1 MKNNQLKLYGLCTK
15 MDVLM
20 LCNISEEYY
29 LQAIKNS
36 YNTYPKYIKG
46 KKRLIEEP
54 NNDLRLIQKKLLNF
68 LQELDCPAYCQSN
81 WKGKSN
87 IKNAEKHTKRLDTV
101 TLDIAHFYLNTKIK
115 YVEQFMSEKLN
126 ITGEALETIIS
137 LTTYDG
143 HVPTGGVTSP
153 ILAFFAHQPIFNKI
167 YRKMRNNGI
176 TMTLYV
182 DDITLSSEKHMSNWV
197 IPYCKQAVKIHGL
210 WLKRKKIKR
219 FGYKFSW
226 ITGVRINQAGE
237 MLVPFDKDY
246 EIIKLLKEKPIKVM
260 SLTELRK
267 LIAKIGYI
275 RQISPNR
282 FTVTKLKLIKR
293 LKEVA

>member
-1 MKNNQLKLYGLCTK
+1 MKLNQLKLYGLRTK
-15 MDVLM
+15 KDVLM

-36 YNTYPKYIKG
+36 YNPYPKYIKG

-54 NNDLRLIQKKLLNF
+54 NDDLKLIQKILLNF

-87 IKNAEKHTKRLDTV
+87 IKNAEIHTKRLDTV
-101 TLDIAHFYLNTKIK
+101 TLDISHFYPNTKVK
-115 YVEQFMSEKLN
+115 YVEQFFSERLN

-143 HVPTGGVTSP
+143 HVPTGAVTSP

-167 YRKMRNNGI
+167 YRKMQNNGI

-182 DDITLSSEKHMSNWV
+182 DDITLSSEKHMGNWV
-197 IPYCKQAVKIHGL
+197 ILYCKQALKIHGL
-210 WLKRKKIKR
+210 WLKRAKIKR
-219 FGYKFSW
+219 FGYKYSW
-226 ITGVRINQAGE
+226 ITGVRINQAGK

-246 EIIKLLKEKPIKVM
+246 EIIKLLKEKPIKEM